1 MHSTSGS
8 FEKPEFFFFFII
20 MWNTI
25 IKYRIL
31 GTWSRESNSLRNR
44 SQIQKILYQVNQ
56 KPRWVNSAKNG
67 VIFRSF
73 TYPRMIER
81 NTKCKSNA
89 LQVKMRREDV
99 TAEWTMCSCTMLI
112 ERITCVRWHSTWPFV
127 FSSSWTHAGTQS
139 WLKGLRTGLKGVW

>member
-1 MHSTSGS
+1 MVLGPVNLTLCEIEVK
-8 FEKPEFFFFFII
+8 FK
-20 MWNTI
+20 
-25 IKYRIL
+25 KYFTKSI
-31 GTWSRESNSLRNR
+31 R
-44 SQIQKILYQVNQ
+44 SQDGLIQQ
-56 KPRWVNSAKNG
+56 KNG

-112 ERITCVRWHSTWPFV
+112 ERITCVR
-127 FSSSWTHAGTQS
+127 
-139 WLKGLRTGLKGVW
+139 